1 MLGPEDGGGPRK
13 YLPKADDIID
23 PWGNLFAVLVPGDIN
38 AAFDIL
44 SYGKDASPGGEGEDQ
59 DITQ

>member
-1 MLGPEDGGGPRK
+1 MV
-13 YLPKADDIID
+13 
-23 PWGNLFAVLVPGDIN
+23 FVPGEVN
-38 AAFDIL
+38 ADFDIL